1 MALDEL
7 RHEIDE
13 ADRILLDA
21 IEKRIDVARRI
32 GEFKRIIGKPVYDRD
47 REASK
52 LDSLERLAGAES
64 RPYIRELYTKI
75 FEVTRSHEDKP
86 LFGVLG
92 RTLPHTYSPMI
103 HHLLTDEYTYGI
115 IEREPKELDKL
126 FADRVY
132 GGFNV
137 TIPYK
142 KEAAKRCDV
151 LSDEAAAIGAVNT
164 VVFAPD
170 GKTYGYNTD
179 IFGFEYMLS
188 GNDIDPRGKKCLILG
203 TGGASAAVSYALER
217 MGAEVVFCSR
227 TGDIDYDNVYE
238 KCADVS
244 LVVNCTP
251 VGMYPEVDG
260 TALSLARFKSCE
272 AYADLIYNPSVT
284 RLMEEARSLGL
295 KTAGGLSM
303 LVAQAYKACCFFKGE
318 KTFEV
323 TPECS
328 NTIDRITDIL
338 TGRMKNIALIG
349 MPGCGKTSL
358 GKHIARITGR
368 EFVDLDE
375 EYIAEYGVKPSE
387 TIENEG
393 EDAFRQKET
402 EIVKKIL
409 PGSGRIISCGGGVV
423 TRDINKYYLKCN
435 SRVVYVDRPLESLDD
450 KDRPLSAREGVKKL
464 YEQRKDRYDS
474 WADVKLTIGA
484 RESKYDFLDEA
495 EDMLR
500 NEGVI

>member
-32 GEFKRIIGKPVYDRD
+32 GEYKRIIGKPVYDRD

-64 RPYIRELYTKI
+64 RPYIRDLYAKI

-92 RTLPHTYSPMI
+92 QKLPHTYSPMI

-115 IEREPKELDKL
+115 IEREPEELDKL
-126 FADRVY
+126 FADKVY

-151 LSDEAAAIGAVNT
+151 LSDEASAIGAVNT

-188 GNDIDPRGKKCLILG
+188 RNDIDPKGKKCLILG
-203 TGGASAAVSYALER
+203 TGGASAAVSYALNR
-217 MGAEVVFCSR
+217 MGAEVSFCSR
-227 TGDIDYDNVYE
+227 TGEIDYDNVYE

-244 LVVNCTP
+244 LIVNCTP

-260 TALSLARFKSCE
+260 KALELSKFNSCE

-284 RLMEEARSLGL
+284 RLMEEAESLGL

-303 LVAQAYKACCFFKGE
+303 LVAQAYKASCFFKGE
-318 KTFEV
+318 KAFEV
-323 TPECS
+323 TPES
-328 NTIDRITDIL
+328 SKVIDEITDIL
-338 TGRMKNIALIG
+338 TGRMKNIAFIG

-375 EYIAEYGVKPSE
+375 AYIAEYGVKPSE
-387 TIENEG
+387 TIEAEG

-402 EIVKKIL
+402 EIIKKIL

-435 SRVVYVDRPLESLDD
+435 SRIVYVERPLESLDH
-450 KDRPLSAREGVKKL
+450 KDRPLSAREGVEKL
-464 YEQRKDRYDS
+464 YEQRRENYES
-474 WADVKLTIGA
+474 WSDVRLTIGA
-484 RESKYDFLDEA
+484 KESKYDFLDEA
-495 EDMLR
+495 EDILR
-500 NEGVI
+500 NEGII